1 MLSKATSRTVAA
13 PPSAVSE
20 LMHQHQQQ
28 QQQLRHPLVQSWHHG
43 MVVSVTGVNPAIA
56 PAIRL
61 AKR

>member
-13 PPSAVSE
+13 PPSVVSE
-20 LMHQHQQQ
+20 LMHQQQQ